1 MPAVVEGCRAAGVRK
16 PPREETAMREPLAVP
31 QALWGFDGRGCSG
44 GAARKRWLAQVVGLM
59 VRHRM
64 VFEVCVH
71 FKR

>member
-1 MPAVVEGCRAAGVRK
+1 
-16 PPREETAMREPLAVP
+16 MREPLAVP